1 MFFCGIDWSDKGFV
15 VVIIETA
22 GKIVRRFTIENNM
35 DGFDSLIEK
44 TRAVSREMGD
54 ILLAIE
60 TPNLPLVDY
69 LMENGYTVYAI
80 NPKSVNRYR
89 DRYRT
94 SGAKDD
100 FFDAFVLANILRTD
114 REQHR
119 PISSGSDLAREL
131 KILTQ
136 DREKFVKTKTKLTN
150 QLRSCLKAYY
160 PEVCELFDDLACPS
174 ALTFLKSFPT
184 WEALKKKSAKQLL
197 QFLKKRKITH
207 PGLLNNIIEHAHTPA
222 IPIDPVVKRAK
233 TRQMLTLVEQLIPL
247 CQQIKEY
254 DLEIKKLLDKHGD
267 KNIFLSLPGAAEN
280 LASRLLSQYGDD
292 RGRFRCVTEVR
303 TLAGTAPITKQS
315 GNYAH
320 VQFRFACRK
329 PFRNATQ
336 LFAFSSLTKCRW
348 AALYYQKHRDMGKTH
363 NHALRLLA
371 DKWMK
376 IIFAMWQNHCE
387 YEENMFL
394 ADKVKHAM
402 NQPDSQHILQI
413 A

>member
-1 MFFCGIDWSDKGFV
+1 MFFCGIDWSDKEFV

-44 TRAVSREMGD
+44 TRAVSREVGD

-69 LMENGYTVYAI
+69 LMDNGYTVYAI
-80 NPKSVNRYR
+80 NPKSVDRYR

-119 PISSGSDLAREL
+119 PIAPSNDLAREL

-160 PEVCELFDDLACPS
+160 PEICNLFDDLSAPS

-184 WEALKKKSAKQLL
+184 WEDLQKKSEKQLI

-207 PGLLNNIIEHAHTPA
+207 PGMLRKIIKHVQSYP

-233 TRQMLTLVEQLIPL
+233 SRQMLTLVEQLISL
-247 CQQIKEY
+247 CQRIKEY
-254 DLEIKKLLDKHGD
+254 DLEIEQLLDKHED
-267 KNIFLSLPGAAEN
+267 KNIFLSLPGAGEN
-280 LASRLLSQYGDD
+280 LASRMLSQYGDD
-292 RGRFRCVTEVR
+292 RSRFQCVTDVR
-303 TLAGTAPITKQS
+303 TLSGTAPVTKQS
-315 GNYAH
+315 GNYAS
-320 VQFRFACRK
+320 VQFRFGCRK
-329 PFRNATQ
+329 PFRNTMQ

-348 AALYYQKHRDMGKTH
+348 ALLYYHKHREMGKTH

-376 IIFAMWQNHCE
+376 IIFAMWLNHCE
-387 YEENMFL
+387 YEENRFL
-394 ADKVKHAM
+394 ADKFKHAM
-402 NQPDSQHILQI
+402 NQPNSNKILEY

>member
-15 VVIIETA
+15 VVIIETG

-35 DGFDSLIEK
+35 SGFDSLIEK
-44 TRAVSREMGD
+44 TRAISPEVGD

-100 FFDAFVLANILRTD
+100 FFDAFVLANIIRTD
-114 REQHR
+114 REQH
-119 PISSGSDLAREL
+119 PPVASGSDLAREL

-136 DREKFVKTKTKLTN
+136 DREKFVKTKTRMTN
-150 QLRSCLKAYY
+150 QLRSCVKAYY
-160 PEVCELFDDLACPS
+160 PEVCKLFNDLSSPS

-184 WEALKKKSAKQLL
+184 WEDLQNKSEKQMVK
-197 QFLKKRKITH
+197 FLKRRKVTH
-207 PGLLNNIIEHAHTPA
+207 PGLLRKIMEHAQTSP
-222 IPIDPVVKRAK
+222 IPIDPVVKRSK
-233 TRQMLTLVEQLIPL
+233 MRQMLTLVEQLIPL
-247 CQQIKEY
+247 CQKIKEY
-254 DLEIKKLLDKHGD
+254 DLEVEKLLDKHED

-280 LASRLLSQYGDD
+280 LSSRMLSQFGDD
-292 RGRFRCVTEVR
+292 RSRFQCTTDVR
-303 TLAGTAPITKQS
+303 ALAGTAPITKQS
-315 GNYAH
+315 GNYAK

-329 PFRNATQ
+329 PFRNTMQ
-336 LFAFSSLTKCRW
+336 LFAFSSLTECRW
-348 AALYYQKHRDMGKTH
+348 AALYYEKHREMGKTH
-363 NHALRLLA
+363 SHVLRLLA

-376 IIFAMWQNHCE
+376 IIFAMWQNHSE
-387 YEENMFL
+387 YDENMFL

-402 NQPDSQHILQI
+402 NQPNHNPVLEI